1 MDASSIPSFERQF
14 FEGREDFTRIGRGA
28 IGGKASGLWL
38 IREKILSRLDRAAH
52 PGFEVNVPRLCVI
65 CTDVFEAFLEQNRL
79 WPLVRENPA
88 DEDLA
93 RAFLRAELPP
103 GLAGDLRALISKV
116 HSPLAVRSS
125 SLLEDALEHPF
136 AGVYCTKM
144 IPNNQFDIDIRA
156 RKLGE
161 AVKLVWASTFFAE
174 ARSIMQAARVEWER
188 ERMAVIIQEIVGEK
202 YGERFYPTLSGVGR
216 SFNAYPTGHA
226 VPEDGVISLALGLG
240 KTIVDGGRCYSYC
253 PAYPKAPLPY
263 KSLGDLMDATQNRF
277 FAVHMGPLS
286 DYDPLKETEYLRE
299 HPLEIAES
307 DETLRYLASSYDSD
321 SDRLYPGLFGSG
333 PRVVNFSPLLT
344 TNQIPLNELLRDLLR
359 LSREALAADV
369 EIEFAL
375 NLDTRQG
382 LPARLGFLQVR
393 PMAASTEEVLVED
406 EELSR
411 PAAVVASRKV
421 LGNGTR
427 EDICDVLYAKPGSF
441 DPARTVE
448 IAGEIGKLNGT
459 LLSERRPYLL
469 IGFGRFGTAD
479 PWLGIPTAWGQI
491 SGAGAIVE
499 ATLHNMRPELSQGS
513 HFFHNLVGFGVYYL
527 AVEPESGGRVDFAW
541 LDAQPAVAE
550 TTFLRQVRL
559 ERPLRLKVDRRRG
572 RGVICHD

>member
-1 MDASSIPSFERQF
+1 MDASCIPPFERQF
-14 FEGREDFTRIGRGA
+14 FEGREDFTRIGAGA
-28 IGGKASGLWL
+28 VGGKASGLWL

-65 CTDVFEAFLEQNRL
+65 CTDVFEAFLSHNDL
-79 WPLVRENPA
+79 WPLIRENPP

-93 RAFLRAELPP
+93 RAFQRAELPP

-116 HSPLAVRSS
+116 HTPLAVRSS

-161 AVKLVWASTFFAE
+161 AVKLVWASTFFSE

-188 ERMAVIIQEIVGEK
+188 ERMAVILQEIVGEK
-202 YGERFYPTLSGVGR
+202 RSERFYPTISGVGR

-226 VPEDGVISLALGLG
+226 VPEDGVVSLALGLG

-253 PAYPKAPLPY
+253 PAYPRAPLPY

-286 DYDPLKETEYLRE
+286 NYDPLQETEYLRE
-299 HPLEIAES
+299 HSLDTAES
-307 DETLRYLASSYDSD
+307 DEALRFLASSYDSD

-333 PRVVNFSPLLT
+333 PRVVNFSPVLT
-344 TNQIPLNELLRDLLR
+344 TNQVPLNDLIRDLLR

-375 NLDTRQG
+375 NLDPKQG

-393 PMAASTEEVLVED
+393 PMAASTEEVAVD
-406 EELSR
+406 AEELAH
-411 PAAVVASRKV
+411 PAAVVASTKV

-427 EDICDVLYAKPGSF
+427 HDIQDIVYVKPQSF

-448 IAGEIGKLNGT
+448 VATEIGRLNQA
-459 LLSERRPYLL
+459 LLDEKRPYLL

-479 PWLGIPTAWGQI
+479 PWLGIPTAWGQL
-491 SGAGAIVE
+491 SGAAAIVE

-527 AVEPESGGRVDFAW
+527 AVEPESGGRVDFDW
-541 LDAQPAVAE
+541 LDSQPAATE
-550 TTFLRQVRL
+550 TAFLRHLRL
-559 ERPLRLKVDRRRG
+559 PRPLELRVDRRRG
-572 RGVICHD
+572 RGVIRHD